1 MSMYSNSQGLNGKV
15 KTPMEIRPKP
25 MDLKEE
31 YDAFFPIYSDEEG
44 KRFSSLC
51 KRNICMPKYFD
62 DQLLKDIRMHDFVN
76 LLCRRLGWFKLKIV
90 KYDVFYELTVE
101 LYTILKVKDEE

>member
-1 MSMYSNSQGLNGKV
+1 
-15 KTPMEIRPKP
+15 MEIRAKP
-25 MDLKEE
+25 MDLKEK
-31 YDAFFPIYSDEEG
+31 YDAFFPIYSNEEG

-76 LLCRRLGWFKLKIV
+76 LSCKRLGWFKVKIV
-90 KYDVFYELTVE
+90 TYDVFYELNVE
-101 LYTILKVKDEE
+101 FCTILKIKDEEQRIFFV

>member
-1 MSMYSNSQGLNGKV
+1 
-15 KTPMEIRPKP
+15 MEIRPKP

-31 YDAFFPIYSDEEG
+31 YDVFFPIYLDEGG

-62 DQLLKDIRMHDFVN
+62 DQFLKDIGMYGFVN
-76 LLCRRLGWFKLKIV
+76 LLCKRLGWFKLKIV
-90 KYDVFYELTVE
+90 KYDIFYELIVE
-101 LYTILKVKDEE
+101 FYTTSKIKDEE